1 MKSAVKKLLNTTLRK
16 IGLWSVDKQVYVKQY
31 QVACGETLKGKNVLI
46 TGGTSG
52 IGLAIAKKCLAEG
65 ANVIITGRNGQ
76 KLNQVLLSDKTGRL
90 KGMVWDVANLSAAKD
105 MLAEVHS
112 LLGSEINA
120 LVNNAGIS
128 IREKPG
134 CLTEEVWDEVLRIN
148 LTAPI
153 FISQEMAKA
162 WMLNSCDGCI
172 LNISS
177 MSGLEPSIDAYSV
190 AKCGLN
196 SMTKGMARIW
206 ASQGIRVNSLAVG
219 VTIGTQL
226 RDTQRKYKPT
236 DNLKC
241 DWIPV
246 GRFAVPD
253 EIAETAGFLISDRAA
268 YLTGA
273 VVECDGAGSI
283 AFGS

>member
-1 MKSAVKKLLNTTLRK
+1 MISAVKKLLKKVFRK
-16 IGLWSVDKQVYVKQY
+16 IGLWSIEEQVYVKQY
-31 QVACGETLKGKNVLI
+31 QVACGSTLNGKNVLI

-52 IGLAIAKKCLAEG
+52 IGLAIAKKCLVEG
-65 ANVIITGRNGQ
+65 ANVVVTGRNEQ
-76 KLNQVLLSDKTGRL
+76 KLNKVLSLDTTGRL
-90 KGMVWDVANLSAAKD
+90 KGLIWDVSDLSIAKKRID
-105 MLAEVHS
+105 AVRGMF
-112 LLGSEINA
+112 GSEINV

-134 CLTEEVWDEVLRIN
+134 LLTEKVWDGVLRIN

-153 FISQEMAKA
+153 FIAQEMANV
-162 WMLNSCDGCI
+162 WISNSSEGCV

-177 MSGLEPSIDAYSV
+177 MAGLEPSLDAYSV

-206 ASQGIRVNSLAVG
+206 ASKKIRINSIAVG
-219 VTIGTQL
+219 VTIGTEL
-226 RDTQRKYKPT
+226 REVQKTHKPE

-241 DWIPV
+241 GWIPI

-253 EIAETAGFLISDRAA
+253 EIAETAAYLISDRAA